1 MAANGGWYNHAS
13 VCISEASPRQCLP
26 HFTRTAR
33 CGSSVCKSEASV
45 LPRQC
50 SPSSTLHPSAGG
62 NFRTPLTIHFLPD
75 GPSSVKPGEHACALA
90 RADDLLYANA
100 GTLNR
105 AGRLHPF
112 SHLFAGLCNDEAAI
126 LCNGSPQE
134 ARARAPGAW
143 TLIETPRRP
152 RILRLRCCRWRCC
165 RWRCCRCCCRCF
177 RFGDALE
184 PAYLLRQS

>member
-143 TLIETPRRP
+143 TLTETPRRP

-165 RWRCCRCCCRCF
+165 RWR
-177 RFGDALE
+177 
-184 PAYLLRQS
+184 